1 MILYHFNWGSPLFG
15 PDAKLNLNPLSTEV
29 RNKNVE
35 ANSWSTFMKP
45 QPSFEE
51 QVYLHKLV
59 ENQDHIAGYELYNPH
74 LGLGVK
80 TEWDHAPLPFF
91 TQWLM
96 CGEGEY
102 VLGLEPG
109 NCFPTGRANERK
121 EHRLEILPS
130 HSEKEISLTVE
141 IIGLIE

>member
-1 MILYHFNWGSPLFG
+1 
-15 PDAKLNLNPLSTEV
+15 
-29 RNKNVE
+29 
-35 ANSWSTFMKP
+35 MKP

-51 QVYLHKLV
+51 QVYLHKLE
-59 ENQDHIAGYELYNPH
+59 ENQDHRAGYELYNPH

-80 TEWDHAPLPFF
+80 AEWDHAPLPCF

-96 CGEGEY
+96 CGGGEY

-121 EHRLEILPS
+121 ENRLEILPS
-130 HSEKEISLTVE
+130 HSEKKENTQT
-141 IIGLIE
+141 